1 MAALAALPNENNSSC
16 KKMLFVVKRAVALWT
31 SGHYLGYCNGGT
43 KRTFELFAFL
53 QRVVAAKEEPRSQI
67 NKTAHSQH

>member
-1 MAALAALPNENNSSC
+1 MAALALPNENNSSC

-31 SGHYLGYCNGGT
+31 SGHYLGYYNGGT

-53 QRVVAAKEEPRSQI
+53 QRVVVAAKEEPRSQI